1 MTISLVK
8 EAAEMSKI
16 SKNVK
21 QLRQERGMTQ
31 DDLAGKL
38 FVTRQA
44 ISSWENDRTQPDVH
58 MLGKLREVFGVSI
71 EELLYGKKRNTALE
85 LEKPDYTK
93 TLITVFSVLGS
104 ILITAGLILIF
115 VTGWEKMPDIL
126 KKGLAFLPLIIGQTA
141 GTFVLI
147 KKKDK
152 KAWCEGGAVFWG
164 IGIIASCFMVQGVFD
179 VYVYDENYYL
189 IMALALLPVV
199 FLMKSVCA
207 LVAFY
212 VTGFFQIY
220 GFAEGVVYYPL
231 GAVKYIF
238 WGICALLIFAVGILL
253 TRILE
258 KTDRE
263 SHRISIVQWINAIAF
278 PVFALFYVMLGRFDT
293 GNAVLFVS
301 AILLSYFIVGQKE
314 KAITSPMRFLGLFG
328 TAGCVCLSSYVN
340 FFGFGYAGGAGQVAL
355 VTVQLIM
362 ILMALLIIK
371 CRFASKLHL
380 VMSGAYLVIH
390 FLFLAVMFF
399 DDLPNRAGS
408 PEAMAALYDK
418 CTRWEDI
425 TFVVMQIF
433 AITFF
438 SLLIAQGAIDKKLT
452 VMNTGFI
459 GFIHQIIFWVAGSGL
474 GMLTNGI
481 VLLSCG
487 GVLLFVN
494 LKIAKSKNQKTRTL
508 SVNSGEEV
516 EADEK

>member
-1 MTISLVK
+1 
-8 EAAEMSKI
+8 MSKI
-16 SKNVK
+16 SKNIK

-31 DDLAGKL
+31 DDLAQKL

-85 LEKPDYTK
+85 LEKPSYTNS
-93 TLITVFSVLGS
+93 LITVFSVLGS
-104 ILITAGLILIF
+104 ILVTAGLILIF
-115 VTGWEKMPDIL
+115 VTGWEKMPDIF
-126 KKGLAFLPLIIGQTA
+126 KKALAFLPLIIGQAA
-141 GTFVLI
+141 GIFVLV

-164 IGIIASCFMVQGVFD
+164 IGIIASCILVQGVFE
-179 VYVYDENYYL
+179 VYVYDQNYYL

-212 VTGFFQIY
+212 VTGLFQVY
-220 GFAEGVVYYPL
+220 AFAEGVVYYPL

-238 WGICALLIFAVGILL
+238 WGLCSLLIFAVGIYLI
-253 TRILE
+253 RMLE

-263 SHRISIVQWINAIAF
+263 SHRISIVQWITAIVF
-278 PVFALFYVMLGRFDT
+278 PVFVLFYVMLGRFDT

-314 KAITSPMRFLGLFG
+314 KSITSPLRFLGFFG
-328 TAGCVCLSSYVN
+328 TAACICLSSYVSLLD
-340 FFGFGYAGGAGQVAL
+340 FGYRSGIGQVAL

-362 ILMALLIIK
+362 VCIALLIIRCK
-371 CRFASKLHL
+371 FASKIQLT
-380 VMSGAYLVIH
+380 MSVIYLVIH
-390 FLFLAVMFF
+390 FLFLAVMIL
-399 DDLPNRAGS
+399 DDIPQRADN
-408 PEAMAALYDK
+408 PDAMTALYDLCSK
-418 CTRWEDI
+418 WEDI
-425 TFVVMQIF
+425 AFVVMQIF
-433 AITFF
+433 AVAFF
-438 SLLIAQGAIDKKLT
+438 SLMIAQGAMDKKLT

-459 GFIHQIIFWVAGSGL
+459 GFTHQLIFWVAGSGL

-481 VLLSCG
+481 VLLICG

-494 LKIAKSKNQKTRTL
+494 LKIAKSKNQGAKPL

>member
-1 MTISLVK
+1 
-8 EAAEMSKI
+8 MSKI
-16 SKNVK
+16 SKNIK

-31 DDLAGKL
+31 DDLAQKL

-85 LEKPDYTK
+85 LEKPSYTGS
-93 TLITVFSVLGS
+93 LITVFSVLGS

-115 VTGWEKMPDIL
+115 VTGWEKMPDAF
-126 KKGLAFLPLIIGQTA
+126 KKVLSFLPLFIGQAA
-141 GTFVLI
+141 GIFVLV

-164 IGIIASCFMVQGVFD
+164 IGIIASCLMVQSVFD
-179 VYVYDENYYL
+179 VYVYDRNYYL

-207 LVAFY
+207 LAAFY

-220 GFAEGVVYYPL
+220 GFAEGVVYYPY

-263 SHRISIVQWINAIAF
+263 SHRISIVQWITAIAF
-278 PVFALFYVMLGRFDT
+278 PVFALFYVMLGKFDT

-301 AILLSYFIVGQKE
+301 AILLSYFILGQKE
-314 KAITSPMRFLGLFG
+314 KSITSPLRFLGLFG
-328 TAGCVCLSSYVN
+328 TAACICLSSYVN
-340 FFGFGYAGGAGQVAL
+340 FFGFGYNGGMGQVAL

-362 ILMALLIIK
+362 VCIALLMIK
-371 CRFASKLHL
+371 CRFASKLQL
-380 VMSGAYLVIH
+380 VMAANYLVIH
-390 FLFLAVMFF
+390 FLFLAVMIL
-399 DDLPNRAGS
+399 DDIPQRAET
-408 PEAMAALYDK
+408 PEAMTALYEK
-418 CTRWEDI
+418 CSQWGDVA
-425 TFVVMQIF
+425 FVVMQIF

-459 GFIHQIIFWVAGSGL
+459 GFTHQIIFWVAGSGL

-481 VLLSCG
+481 VLLICG
-487 GVLLFVN
+487 SVLLFVN
-494 LKIAKSKNQKTRTL
+494 LKITKSKQQGTDPL
-508 SVNSGEEV
+508 SVSSGKEV
-516 EADEK
+516 DSDEK